1 MDFKNKL
8 FQSVRINKKKYILI
22 AVVLLFTFYFIFSDY
37 GLIKRFSLEMDL
49 KSKNKELE
57 TCKTTK
63 DSLNKI
69 IYKLQT
75 DSLEIERI
83 AREKYGMT
91 KDNEEVYYIETK

>member
-37 GLIKRFSLEMDL
+37 GLIKRFSLELEL
-49 KSKNKELE
+49 KSKNKEVE
-57 TCKTTK
+57 ACKTTK